1 MLESLVC
8 GREINFNRR
17 TMMQITTEQLNAV
30 AALLG
35 TTDKNLVFSV
45 CIKTLV
51 DAGMDIADATDA
63 VLGVGRFME
72 IANAVY
78 EELTAK

>member
-1 MLESLVC
+1 
-8 GREINFNRR
+8 
-17 TMMQITTEQLNAV
+17 MMQITTEQLNAV

-35 TTDKNLVFSV
+35 TTDKNLVLSV

>member
-1 MLESLVC
+1 
-8 GREINFNRR
+8 
-17 TMMQITTEQLNAV
+17 MQITTEQLNAV

-72 IANAVY
+72 IASAVY

>member
-1 MLESLVC
+1 M
-8 GREINFNRR
+8 
-17 TMMQITTEQLNAV
+17 TTEQLNAV
-30 AALLG
+30 ASLLN

-51 DAGMDIADATDA
+51 DAGMDVAAATDA
-63 VLGVGRFME
+63 VLGAGRFME

-78 EELTAK
+78 ESAK

>member
-1 MLESLVC
+1 M
-8 GREINFNRR
+8 
-17 TMMQITTEQLNAV
+17 TTEQLNAV
-30 AALLG
+30 ASLLN

-51 DAGMDIADATDA
+51 DAGMDVAAATDA
-63 VLGVGRFME
+63 VLGAGRFME

-78 EELTAK
+78 EAAK

>member
-1 MLESLVC
+1 
-8 GREINFNRR
+8 
-17 TMMQITTEQLNAV
+17 MQITTEQLNAV
-30 AALLG
+30 AALLN

-51 DAGMDIADATDA
+51 DAGMDVATATDA
-63 VLGVGRFME
+63 VLGAGRFME

-78 EELTAK
+78 EGLTAK

>member
-1 MLESLVC
+1 VC
-8 GREINFNRR
+8 GRENNFNRR